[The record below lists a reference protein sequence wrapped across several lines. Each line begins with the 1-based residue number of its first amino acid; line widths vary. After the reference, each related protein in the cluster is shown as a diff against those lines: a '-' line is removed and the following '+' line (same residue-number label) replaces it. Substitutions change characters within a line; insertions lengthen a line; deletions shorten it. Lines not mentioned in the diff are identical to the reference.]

1 MIRKACTIGIL
12 AVGLALTAVHGVPF
26 YGRLVSSAQNFEQY
40 FRALKS
46 ANATANPVERLMFS
60 LMLANSKTTPTSGNS
75 TAPKVGQ
82 AAPPALVP

>member
-26 YGRLVSSAQNFEQY
+26 YGRLVSSAQNFQQC

-46 ANATANPVERLMFS
+46 ANATANPLERLMFS
-60 LMLANSKTTPTSGNS
+60 LMLANSKTTP
-75 TAPKVGQ
+75 AQ
-82 AAPPALVP
+82 R